1 MLRAMPQGWEP
12 ENWAEAQ
19 ASRVAREITRL
30 RGSHSAQ
37 WLSDR
42 TEELTGWRVSRSV
55 ITDLE
60 NGRRRHVG
68 VHELVVLAL
77 ALSVAPLQ
85 LLYGSDDGA
94 QIEYRPGEVVPRLLA
109 VQEFSGI
116 TDRAIDDYERRV
128 EALRAAVEAT
138 NAAAQEIDNIL
149 KDRLKGE
156 RGGR

>member
-1 MLRAMPQGWEP
+1 M
-12 ENWAEAQ
+12 
-19 ASRVAREITRL
+19 
-30 RGSHSAQ
+30 
-37 WLSDR
+37 
-42 TEELTGWRVSRSV
+42 
-55 ITDLE
+55 
-60 NGRRRHVG
+60 
-68 VHELVVLAL
+68 HELVVLAL

-94 QIEYRPGEVVPRLLA
+94 QIEYRPGEIVPRLLA

-116 TDRAIDDYERRV
+116 TDRAIDDYERQV

-156 RGGR
+156 RRGR